1 MAADQRASEHADLAV
16 QALEG
21 RRAAERAATEA
32 NEGRRA
38 AETAL
43 RTAHESMT
51 EVITGQARE
60 REEAERRMTEMMNRL
75 AEVQEQAAEAVRLR
89 AEAEEVAGQKAIDRQ
104 AVEAS
109 ILHNTQL
116 VEQAIVDRQIA
127 ERRSAQLAK
136 QLADL
141 REAVMLAVKGGST
154 NKRAMQAL
162 ELTLAATPNPPEASQ
177 PIPDAPAEPLVVEP
191 LEPVPSDT
199 TTAPAPVGSSATPT
213 AGPPT
218 APVNLPERPTGKKQ
232 GNKKAAPSNDAAAG
246 QADLPDTPSDSLP
259 QRSSGWL
266 AAVKLAESGRFP
278 GAKIPGADTVPEP
291 TKAAD
296 DASDADLE
304 GEPSGTKKLT
314 VRTFKPEDGSLMTE
328 STVTVTEEGVLDVR
342 KDEQTHT
349 YDLYDTHTDITIK
362 GEPATDEWV
371 VEFNTDEAGA
381 VQVDKSMVD
390 PEAFQRE
397 VLRWRPDMAG

>member
-1 MAADQRASEHADLAV
+1 
-16 QALEG
+16 
-21 RRAAERAATEA
+21 
-32 NEGRRA
+32 
-38 AETAL
+38 
-43 RTAHESMT
+43 MT

-75 AEVQEQAAEAVRLR
+75 AEVQEQASEAVRLR

-162 ELTLAATPNPPEASQ
+162 ELTLAATPNPPEASL
-177 PIPDAPAEPLVVEP
+177 PIPDAPAERLVVDPVEP
-191 LEPVPSDT
+191 LGPLDSAET
-199 TTAPAPVGSSATPT
+199 TGATAPAPVASTATPT

-218 APVNLPERPTGKKQ
+218 APVALPERPTGKKQ
-232 GNKKAAPSNDAAAG
+232 ATKSAPSQEASAD

-266 AAVKLAESGRFP
+266 AAVKLAESGKFP
-278 GAKIPGADTVPEP
+278 GAKIPGADTAVPEP
-291 TKAAD
+291 AKPAD
-296 DASDADLE
+296 DASDADPE
-304 GEPSGTKKLT
+304 GEPTGTKKLT